1 MEFVDRIKEQ
11 KRLQRA
17 FGSKKRKFVVVY
29 GRRRLGKSTL
39 LKRVITEDDIYFE
52 AARQETQVQVSLLAT
67 TIADRYEGFDMPV
80 YPSWHSIL
88 TAFNKV
94 CRENTVLVLD
104 EFPYMVEKDSA
115 LPSVLQTLV
124 DSGELR
130 YHLVVCGSSQRMMQR
145 FVLDKSDPLYGRA
158 HERMNLRPIRPQY
171 WQEAMRL
178 DAVSTIEEY
187 SVWGGVPRYWALREE
202 YGSFCEAV
210 EELVLDEHGMLNGEP
225 SALFVDEAS
234 DIAPF
239 QSIMTAI
246 GHGNTRYSAVASVI
260 GKKTTEISKP
270 LSALVEMSYICKDV
284 PFGESEEKTKKTLYV
299 INDNFMAFYYT
310 FIEPHRSMLALGRT
324 AFVMQKIRAG
334 FPAHV
339 GKVWEQLCQTAVS
352 GNELFGHTWNMAR
365 RWWGKVP
372 VYEDGRKT
380 PVGFDDLEFDVVAEA
395 VDAKDTILVGEC
407 KWKAADYADRL
418 LVQLKA
424 KAEKAPFA
432 QGKKIV
438 YVLFLKEPPLSAADC
453 HVFLPDDVLKY
464 QPE

>member
-17 FGSKKRKFVVVY
+17 FGSNKRKFVVVY

-52 AARQETQVQVSLLAT
+52 AARQETQVQISLLAT

-171 WQEAMRL
+171 WQEVMRL

-246 GHGNTRYSAVASVI
+246 GHGNTRYSAVA
-260 GKKTTEISKP
+260 
-270 LSALVEMSYICKDV
+270 
-284 PFGESEEKTKKTLYV
+284 
-299 INDNFMAFYYT
+299 
-310 FIEPHRSMLALGRT
+310 
-324 AFVMQKIRAG
+324 
-334 FPAHV
+334 
-339 GKVWEQLCQTAVS
+339 W
-352 GNELFGHTWNMAR
+352 
-365 RWWGKVP
+365 
-372 VYEDGRKT
+372 
-380 PVGFDDLEFDVVAEA
+380 
-395 VDAKDTILVGEC
+395 
-407 KWKAADYADRL
+407 
-418 LVQLKA
+418 
-424 KAEKAPFA
+424 
-432 QGKKIV
+432 
-438 YVLFLKEPPLSAADC
+438 
-453 HVFLPDDVLKY
+453 
-464 QPE
+464 